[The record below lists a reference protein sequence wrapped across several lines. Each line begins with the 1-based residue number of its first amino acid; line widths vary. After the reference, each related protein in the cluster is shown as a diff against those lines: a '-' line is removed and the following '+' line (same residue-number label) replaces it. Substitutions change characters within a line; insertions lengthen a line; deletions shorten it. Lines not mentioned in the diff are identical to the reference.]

1 MSASGKAHEEEVEYV
16 TMVRLSWGCG
26 DGSLSLPH
34 PLEGKLCAHVNTAGE
49 GGGRADPAGLRSVST
64 PYLNPADFLM

>member
-34 PLEGKLCAHVNTAGE
+34 PLEGKLCAHVNKLVRVEAGQIQQGSE
-49 GGGRADPAGLRSVST
+49 VFPHHISTLRT
-64 PYLNPADFLM
+64 F